1 MMTMI
6 QQINNWTMK
15 YKLKRDLNRNSG
27 VEDMGTEMKISLG
40 ELCNF
45 DSTYILNMVDKS
57 VTWKIN
63 PWKLSSLKTRE

>member
-40 ELCNF
+40 ELCNL
-45 DSTYILNMVDKS
+45 TLHIYW
-57 VTWKIN
+57 TW
-63 PWKLSSLKTRE
+63 